1 MPNRVNSIN
10 PSASQGAQIQT
21 MNQALRVLDREAV
34 VKKFN
39 GNSGESMLIGKTG
52 DDTLGIQASQG
63 DNVAMQ
69 IGKYNAT
76 RYGMLFYD
84 SDGVPII
91 LIGQAPDDGRMGMW
105 QAKAGE
111 NVLTLLG
118 G

>member
-1 MPNRVNSIN
+1 MPNRVNLIN
-10 PSASQGAQIQT
+10 PNATQGAQVQT

-39 GNSGESMLIGKTG
+39 GNSGESLIIGKTG
-52 DDTLGIQASQG
+52 DDTLGVQAKQG
-63 DNVAMQ
+63 DNIAMQ

-84 SDGVPII
+84 ANGIPII

-105 QAKAGE
+105 QVKPGQ
-111 NVLTLLG
+111 NVLTQLG